1 MKHVTF
7 SKFLEK
13 NIFLAMTYFLVG
25 VAASNFLNTQAL
37 IFAMGIYVTVSAIYI
52 NSLRYRVKKD
62 DKKATQPASIKSQK

>member
-1 MKHVTF
+1 MKYVTF

-25 VAASNFLNTQAL
+25 VAASNFLNAQTL
-37 IFAMGIYVTVSAIYI
+37 IFVMGIYVTVSAIYL

-62 DKKATQPASIKSQK
+62 NKKATTPPSIQSQK